1 MLTPISCF
9 LSTRT
14 LIKADHARNYRL
26 SHSYNTKQ
34 NNIIY
39 CCMTEWLSVVGYP
52 AEQRHSSGRNP
63 HRIARIRSA
72 QGKPWHWWFY
82 PGISV
87 TIRLRLS
94 ADGVGSLVDIRG
106 SPDDRKESLRFRHRS
121 RCSLDD
127 GTCIDSID
135 ELSLSLH
142 PVLRTVWVKKIPP
155 AVFDIFPKRL
165 GIFNQLFTHQ

>member
-1 MLTPISCF
+1 
-9 LSTRT
+9 
-14 LIKADHARNYRL
+14 
-26 SHSYNTKQ
+26 
-34 NNIIY
+34 
-39 CCMTEWLSVVGYP
+39 MTEWLSVVGYP

-72 QGKPWHWWFY
+72 QGKPWHY

-94 ADGVGSLVDIRG
+94 ADGVGSLVDSRG

-127 GTCIDSID
+127 GTYIDSID

-142 PVLRTVWVKKIPP
+142 PALRTGWVKKSSP
-155 AVFDIFPKRL
+155 AVFWNFFPNCWEFFINFYRAMHFSAKRDIAIACRL
-165 GIFNQLFTHQ
+165 SVCPDVCNVGELWSHRLEIFENNFTLS